1 MTASNTPIGD
11 PVLTASLQAEGMVF
25 RDQARIPEFNLP
37 EEPELL
43 QTRLDELRAS
53 RLPVEERLPE
63 LERIFFRTKTA
74 VEKRLP
80 VLAASS
86 FPIHRKNRQLVRSL
100 HRLLSSLV
108 DDQLILLKEVEA
120 REPRNI
126 LLPTELILW
135 RTLQLL
141 AWHLLISDLAAAP
154 PSVGVW
160 QQLHHTYAQALE
172 QDVAQKI
179 PKGASI
185 SLQHLYYA
193 AVLLGCAQPA
203 SFSSREIGFV
213 ADYLESFADQTD
225 PGNDTTP
232 ESPAAFWI
240 DTTRDAPAIA
250 CSRKP
255 PPPDT
260 IIHYFCCDRIAEL
273 LRNQLDSLEQGM
285 QPSQIGLP
293 EFAGTPPGRGVM
305 RRLISHWGEPGKRRF
320 PRRRQN
326 YRAALCTGLGNL
338 WQMFHAKES
347 LPVDTSSWMIINES
361 PDGYAVMHVSGKT
374 GPITVGDVTAIRTE
388 TGDNWQICLVRWA
401 LSENQEHFEL
411 GLQII
416 ATRAIP
422 AILAAPATASTPEP
436 LSVLVLPEIPSLR
449 AAEMLVV
456 PTGTLDNQTRNLILM
471 LEKENLEIREV
482 RSTGLNE
489 QNGQIEVFT
498 IEPESPPA

>member
-1 MTASNTPIGD
+1 
-11 PVLTASLQAEGMVF
+11 
-25 RDQARIPEFNLP
+25 
-37 EEPELL
+37 
-43 QTRLDELRAS
+43 
-53 RLPVEERLPE
+53 
-63 LERIFFRTKTA
+63 
-74 VEKRLP
+74 
-80 VLAASS
+80 
-86 FPIHRKNRQLVRSL
+86 
-100 HRLLSSLV
+100 
-108 DDQLILLKEVEA
+108 
-120 REPRNI
+120 
-126 LLPTELILW
+126 
-135 RTLQLL
+135 
-141 AWHLLISDLAAAP
+141 
-154 PSVGVW
+154 
-160 QQLHHTYAQALE
+160 
-172 QDVAQKI
+172 
-179 PKGASI
+179 
-185 SLQHLYYA
+185 
-193 AVLLGCAQPA
+193 
-203 SFSSREIGFV
+203 
-213 ADYLESFADQTD
+213 
-225 PGNDTTP
+225 
-232 ESPAAFWI
+232 
-240 DTTRDAPAIA
+240 
-250 CSRKP
+250 
-255 PPPDT
+255 
-260 IIHYFCCDRIAEL
+260 
-273 LRNQLDSLEQGM
+273 M

-305 RRLISHWGEPGKRRF
+305 RRLISHWGDPGKRRF

-436 LSVLVLPEIPSLR
+436 LSVLVLPEIPALR